1 MRESSR
7 AVHAEQLR
15 PTAIFQGLK
24 TGHARSGR
32 GVAGLNPATPRP
44 VLSLSRTD
52 NSNGSLASP
61 CAVARRQRRRDGN
74 LPARRQLELLND

>member
-7 AVHAEQLR
+7 AVRAEQLR
-15 PTAIFQGLK
+15 PTPIFQGLK

-44 VLSLSRTD
+44 VLSLSRQI
-52 NSNGSLASP
+52 SNGSLASP